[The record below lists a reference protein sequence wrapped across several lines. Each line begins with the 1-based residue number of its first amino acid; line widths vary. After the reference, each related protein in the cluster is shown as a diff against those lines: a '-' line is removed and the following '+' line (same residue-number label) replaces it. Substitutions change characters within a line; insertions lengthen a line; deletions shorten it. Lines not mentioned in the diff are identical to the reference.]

1 MSMSKLIKILCMN
14 NHTVKR
20 ILIVGYGNI
29 GKRHSEII
37 KHLYPEIAIAVL
49 RQSKCKSIKNC
60 FVSIEEAIEFKPN
73 MAIIANPSSLHI
85 DIAMVL
91 AKNSTHLLIEKPISN
106 STSNIQDL
114 IDICVKNK
122 VELKVAYNLRFLPCL
137 QLFRNLIKQ
146 GKVGKVKT
154 IQATV
159 GQYLPDWRPKS
170 DYRESVSAQ
179 KKLGGGVLLE
189 LSHEIDYI
197 QWIFG
202 TIKCVTAIVSKQS
215 DLDIDV
221 DDTASLL
228 MEIDGPV
235 ENKSIIASLNMDFIR
250 HDTTRTCYAIGDKG
264 TLSWDGISGMV
275 QYYPVKG
282 ISFEVLYS
290 KKMNFNYTYEK
301 EIQAFI
307 ELIARK
313 NNTLQTSGVEGLRVV
328 EVVEAARKSYSE
340 KNFVNIQ

>member
-1 MSMSKLIKILCMN
+1 MN
-14 NHTVKR
+14 NNNTVKR

-29 GKRHSEII
+29 GKRHSDII
-37 KHLYPEIAIAVL
+37 KGLYPEIAIAVL
-49 RQSKCKSIKNC
+49 RQSECNSIENC
-60 FVSIEEAIEFKPN
+60 FVSIDEAIEFNPN

-91 AKNSTHLLIEKPISN
+91 AKNSIHLLIEKPISN
-106 STSNIQDL
+106 CTSNIQDL
-114 IDICVKNK
+114 IDICVKKK

-170 DYRESVSAQ
+170 DYRATVSAQ

-202 TIKCVTAIVSKQS
+202 KVKCVTAIVSRQS

-228 MEIDGPV
+228 MEIDGPM

-250 HDTTRTCYAIGDKG
+250 HDTTRNCYAIGDKG
-264 TLSWDGISGMV
+264 TLSWDGVNGMV
-275 QYYPVKG
+275 QYCPVESN
-282 ISFEVLYS
+282 SFEVLYS
-290 KKMNFNYTYEK
+290 NQMNRNYTYEQ

-307 ELIARK
+307 ELIAGK
-313 NNTLQTSGVEGLRVV
+313 DNTLQTSGVEGLRVV

-340 KNFVNIQ
+340 KIFVNIQ